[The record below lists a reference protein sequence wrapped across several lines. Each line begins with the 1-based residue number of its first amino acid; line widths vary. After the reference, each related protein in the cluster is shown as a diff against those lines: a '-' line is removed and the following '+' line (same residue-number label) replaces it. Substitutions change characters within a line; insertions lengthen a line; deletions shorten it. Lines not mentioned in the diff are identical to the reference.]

1 MKDSITLDEF
11 KKYYLDNN
19 YNENMFNEYGSINP
33 EYNSSKKTGVLAQ
46 IFEDHW
52 NYVYLTK
59 HIEMVSIEIDLTL
72 IKKLEKLS
80 IVTIKIWVV
89 VFTNAL
95 IVMILFLLVILVNPV
110 FVLLV
115 VINIKMNV

>member
-52 NYVYLTK
+52 NYVYETHRDGIDRNRPNANK
-59 HIEMVSIEIDLTL
+59 EIR
-72 IKKLEKLS
+72 
-80 IVTIKIWVV
+80 KIWVV